1 MRRRAETFL
10 SAWKLNPSRK
20 PLLLQGVRQSGKTFI
35 LKNLFG
41 PTFPACHYF
50 DMKMDVR
57 AASVFESGDLR
68 PERILSELEFISGR
82 RIDPERDLIVF
93 DEIQACPKALLSL
106 KYFCDFLPGSF
117 VAAAGSLLGL
127 YLSNEPFPVGKV
139 EMFDVGPMDFREF
152 LEAVGQRQAVEI
164 LEGSKPSMPL
174 SPVVHDTLWN
184 LFGRY
189 ITIGGMPEA
198 VSVYVS
204 ASGEGEFTA
213 LERVRSIQQQ
223 LVEGWLSD
231 IAQHAGNESALHV
244 QQVWQSVPGQL
255 GRDLDDS
262 ADRFRF
268 KGVIPGR
275 KSYRD
280 LAGPIAWLEKA
291 RMLKRVPI
299 INRVETPL
307 SAWESGSLFKLYIHD
322 TAILQCMAGIPLE
335 VSRVFHPG
343 FYKGWVAENAV
354 AQELVSSG
362 LSNLHCWKGNQSE
375 VEFLADSCCGP
386 VPIEVKS
393 GRKTRSKSLSI
404 FRERFNPP
412 LAVKLGAWN
421 FENEGKTVRLPL
433 YAACLLPGL
442 ISDLS

>member
-1 MRRRAETFL
+1 
-10 SAWKLNPSRK
+10 
-20 PLLLQGVRQSGKTFI
+20 
-35 LKNLFG
+35 
-41 PTFPACHYF
+41 
-50 DMKMDVR
+50 MKMDVR
-57 AASVFESGDLR
+57 AASVFESGDLH
-68 PERILSELEFISGR
+68 PERILGELEFLSGS

-93 DEIQACPKALLSL
+93 DEIQACPKALLAL

-127 YLSNEPFPVGKV
+127 YLANEPFPVGKV
-139 EMFDVGPMDFREF
+139 EMFDVGPLDFREF
-152 LEAVGQRQAVEI
+152 LEAAGQRKAVEI
-164 LEGSKPSMPL
+164 LEDSNPSRPL
-174 SPVVHDTLWN
+174 STVVHETLWN
-184 LFGRY
+184 LFGKY
-189 ITIGGMPEA
+189 IAVGGMPEA
-198 VSVYVS
+198 VSIYVS
-204 ASGEGEFTA
+204 ASGDGELTA
-213 LERVRSIQQQ
+213 LERVRSIQRQ

-231 IAQHAGNESALHV
+231 IAQHTCKENALHV

-255 GRDLDDS
+255 GRDLDDG

-280 LAGPIAWLEKA
+280 LAGSIAWLEKA

-299 INRVETPL
+299 IKRVETPL

-322 TAILQCMAGIPLE
+322 TAILQCMAGIPFE
-335 VSRVFHPG
+335 ASRVFHPG

-362 LSNLHCWKGNQSE
+362 LSNLYCWKGNQSE
-375 VEFLADSCCGP
+375 VEFLLDSCCGP

-393 GRKTRSKSLSI
+393 GRKTRSKSLSV
-404 FRERFNPP
+404 FREKYDPP
-412 LAVKLGAWN
+412 LSVKLGAWN
-421 FENEGKTVRLPL
+421 FASEGKTVRLPL
-433 YAACLLPGL
+433 YAAFLIPGL

>member
-41 PTFPACHYF
+41 PTFPAFHYF

-57 AASVFESGDLR
+57 ASYVFESGDLH
-68 PERILSELEFISGR
+68 PERILSELEFLSGR
-82 RIDPERDLIVF
+82 SIDPERDLIVF
-93 DEIQACPKALLSL
+93 DEIQACPKALLAL

-127 YLSNEPFPVGKV
+127 YLSNEPSPVGKV
-139 EMFDVGPMDFREF
+139 EMLDVGPLDFREF
-152 LEAVGQRQAVEI
+152 LEALGQRKAVEI
-164 LEGSKPSMPL
+164 LEGSKPSIPL
-174 SPVVHDTLWN
+174 SPVVHETLWN

-189 ITIGGMPEA
+189 IAVGGMPEA
-198 VSVYVS
+198 VSVYV
-204 ASGEGEFTA
+204 GTDGEFNA
-213 LERVRSIQQQ
+213 LERVRSIQNQ

-231 IAQHAGNESALHV
+231 IAQHAGNANALHV

-322 TAILQCMAGIPLE
+322 TAILQCMAGIPIE
-335 VSRVFHPG
+335 ASRVFHPG

-354 AQELVSSG
+354 AQELVGSG

-393 GRKTRSKSLSI
+393 GRKTRSKSLSV

-421 FENEGKTVRLPL
+421 FESGGKTVRLPL
-433 YAACLLPGL
+433 YAAFL
-442 ISDLS
+442 IPALIADLG